1 MALKAV
7 IDTAEELEAVPEAL
21 RESYVEADG
30 HWYLSIEGQTRR
42 EAELG
47 SKVSEF
53 RETNVGLMKEKST
66 IADQLETVTQRYSG
80 VDPALYQ
87 EMMGERQK
95 LDKRNARV
103 VTNDD
108 LSAQIQSAVRA
119 AVDPIQEQL
128 DESRRREI
136 EAQAELDGARF
147 KSLVGKAALDSGV
160 RPEAVDDV
168 LGRAVAAG
176 FALHDGQASIVEDG
190 ITRFSP
196 SKPDQPYH
204 LEEWIQGLQRG
215 GGSHL
220 FQPSIS
226 TGDQEMAGPEARME
240 SGELQDPSGRQFARN
255 LEAIASGKVRVTRT
269 ANS

>member
-95 LDKRNARV
+95 RLLRLIPRTK
-103 VTNDD
+103 
-108 LSAQIQSAVRA
+108 
-119 AVDPIQEQL
+119 
-128 DESRRREI
+128 
-136 EAQAELDGARF
+136 
-147 KSLVGKAALDSGV
+147 
-160 RPEAVDDV
+160 
-168 LGRAVAAG
+168 GRAVAHREGSNG
-176 FALHDGQASIVEDG
+176 FDL
-190 ITRFSP
+190 
-196 SKPDQPYH
+196 Y
-204 LEEWIQGLQRG
+204 
-215 GGSHL
+215 
-220 FQPSIS
+220 
-226 TGDQEMAGPEARME
+226 
-240 SGELQDPSGRQFARN
+240 
-255 LEAIASGKVRVTRT
+255 
-269 ANS
+269 